1 MLSYT
6 SRRIFYS
13 HPDAIIG
20 ECVDQIGNITMHP
33 PTRRDWPHNPKN
45 GTYHGWILPGW
56 GRGDDYS
63 EYHADHKWFEEKHGH
78 KPYPLYFATDIR
90 MKAKK
95 STKMVQKKDG
105 SPTAFHCEF
114 PNFG

>member
-1 MLSYT
+1 
-6 SRRIFYS
+6 
-13 HPDAIIG
+13 
-20 ECVDQIGNITMHP
+20 MHP

-45 GTYHGWILPGW
+45 GTYHGWRLPEW

-63 EYHADHKWFEEKHGH
+63 KYHADHKWFEEKHGH

-114 PNFG
+114 SNFDC